1 MLITKLRTKPKKII
15 ASNGEKSIGIDPVE
29 NLSCSFL
36 NGSSIGS
43 ITTPS
48 NLETVLLLG
57 GINQDIN
64 ASTTIKVWS
73 KLINF
78 NIIVIAKNLP
88 PTLQLY

>member
-1 MLITKLRTKPKKII
+1 M
-15 ASNGEKSIGIDPVE
+15 GIDPVE
-29 NLSCSFL
+29 NLSCNFL
-36 NGSSIGS
+36 KGSRIGS
-43 ITTPS
+43 ITIPIS
-48 NLETVLLLG
+48 LEMVLLLG

-73 KLINF
+73 KLINL